1 MATAHA
7 LVAAASFH
15 AVAPRE
21 PRPPSTLRGGLM
33 TRPPPPPPPPQQD
46 QYEARLGRRLRP
58 TPARLTGRILYV
70 PRHDDT
76 AAHLPLYDF
85 RDAFAAAVRDDPI
98 GSSRFKTSFGLMPK
112 PAGDGRGG
120 ASKEVAYLLDF
131 FGGRGVVVTT
141 EEETKATVQRRML
154 GAGAQVG
161 LTIPPEPPGSS
172 SSQVEDGAV
181 AFRLTP
187 SSTTVDIPVTTSW
200 PLAPTVSRLGAT
212 RHPWFTFTVPSLL
225 DEERTFQWQIHPV
238 AHGLLRYT
246 LVELPPVRQMTTTTV
261 ASSSDEIPFSAA
273 QEDNQGRIRAIY
285 HNVGLGFCL
294 SSQPHSEGAVL
305 LQGDLGPELEA
316 LVVASLVG
324 LLWRVRNETTTTTRP
339 RGRKAGSVG
348 ESGDVPSQ
356 GGGKKK
362 LFGKIL
368 GRKKV
373 T

>member
-15 AVAPRE
+15 AVAPCE
-21 PRPPSTLRGGLM
+21 PRPPSTLRGGLT
-33 TRPPPPPPPPQQD
+33 TRPPPPPQQD
-46 QYEARLGRRLRP
+46 QYEARLGRRLRL
-58 TPARLTGRILYV
+58 TPARLTDRILYV
-70 PRHDDT
+70 
-76 AAHLPLYDF
+76 PLYDF

-112 PAGDGRGG
+112 PAGDGRG

-131 FGGRGVVVTT
+131 FGGPGVVT

-161 LTIPPEPPGSS
+161 LTIPPELPGSS

-187 SSTTVDIPVTTSW
+187 SST
-200 PLAPTVSRLGAT
+200 TVSRLGAT

-246 LVELPPVRQMTTTTV
+246 LVELPGQQTTV
-261 ASSSDEIPFSAA
+261 ASSSSSSDETTIPFSAT

-339 RGRKAGSVG
+339 RGRKPSTSVG

-368 GRKKV
+368 GRK
-373 T
+373 